1 MLLNNSCG
9 QATLVLLSPTTNC
22 CRDPLRSDDEADVF
36 MLTAQRPCT
45 RCMQNGKEDA
55 CVDVQ
60 HKKRGRPR
68 LRDDHRGAGFD
79 SRLGQSQDQ
88 NLRRPLSLY
97 APQGSIGSGFDD
109 SLRRTQSYRVLKSQP
124 TEPLAP
130 RFLERGSASGANVYP
145 APLAISTTPPEPV
158 AFLTMDLEVVK
169 ASTTFWE
176 AVGRPVIQSP
186 RITEMLAL
194 GDKEKMVALQ
204 RQMQDEQARREPNY
218 LPPMYAKQEEENVLR
233 SLGFSREEMASY
245 SLGLLENLRFNDQT
259 GQLRNLSVRLG
270 LAKRGS
276 IYFIVVVVD
285 TNAPFRGFQPPT
297 PSPQGRDPRDLA
309 YSYPAAQMPYPQPTP
324 VSATFDHGR
333 GRSASDVPY
342 LPRQPATPGQM
353 MPGLSPRLP
362 SSYAASPSRPDYP
375 VGHPAYQIPRS
386 ELSAAPRTS
395 QAPGYQ
401 LPPIRQPAQFQT
413 PAQTQA
419 QPQQPQ
425 YHHQQQPGGPSEQ
438 GWPRDDRQR
447 VHIEGLIDRP
457 DPAHR
462 QQG

>member
-1 MLLNNSCG
+1 
-9 QATLVLLSPTTNC
+9 
-22 CRDPLRSDDEADVF
+22 
-36 MLTAQRPCT
+36 
-45 RCMQNGKEDA
+45 MQNGKEDA

-88 NLRRPLSLY
+88 SLRRPLSLY
-97 APQGSIGSGFDD
+97 APQGSMSSGFDD

-124 TEPLAP
+124 PEPLPP

-145 APLAISTTPPEPV
+145 APLAISTTPPEPA

-169 ASTTFWE
+169 ASTSFSE
-176 AVGRPVIQSP
+176 AVGRPITQSL
-186 RITEMLAL
+186 RLTDMLAL
-194 GDKEKMVALQ
+194 GDREKMVALQ

-218 LPPMYAKQEEENVLR
+218 LPPMYVKHEEDNVLR
-233 SLGFSREEMASY
+233 SLGFSREEMAGY
-245 SLGLLENLRFNDQT
+245 TLELQENFRFNDQV
-259 GQLRNLSVRLG
+259 GQLRNLPVRLG

-276 IYFIVVVVD
+276 IYFIVVVVAVN
-285 TNAPFRGFQPPT
+285 TNTALRGFQPPT

-309 YSYPAAQMPYPQPTP
+309 YSYPTPQMPYPQPTP

-333 GRSASDVPY
+333 GRSASDVAY

-353 MPGLSPRLP
+353 MPGLSPRLS

-375 VGHPAYQIPRS
+375 VGQPAYQIPRS
-386 ELSAAPRTS
+386 ELPTAPRTS

-413 PAQTQA
+413 QAQT
-419 QPQQPQ
+419 QQPQ
-425 YHHQQQPGGPSEQ
+425 YQHQPQQQGGPSEQ

-462 QQG
+462 HQG

>member
-1 MLLNNSCG
+1 M
-9 QATLVLLSPTTNC
+9 SPITSC
-22 CRDPLRSDDEADVF
+22 CRNILRSEEEADVLF
-36 MLTAQRPCT
+36 LTAQRPCT

-145 APLAISTTPPEPV
+145 APLAISTTPPEPA

-169 ASTTFWE
+169 ASTTFWD

-233 SLGFSREEMASY
+233 SLGFSREEMDSY
-245 SLGLLENLRFNDQT
+245 SLGLLENLRFNDQA

-276 IYFIVVVVD
+276 IYFIVVVVN
-285 TNAPFRGFQPPT
+285 TNTAFRGFQPPT

-395 QAPGYQ
+395 QPPGYQ
-401 LPPIRQPAQFQT
+401 LPPIRQPTQFQT

-457 DPAHR
+457 NPTHR